1 MFIYVEKK
9 VLLREMVGEGGGGAA
24 AYIGGIPEFLGSGR
38 KC

>member
-9 VLLREMVGEGGGGAA
+9 VLLREMVGEGGGAA